1 MHQFTHVHLYSFR
14 HLIKGGNTARWILRR
29 PFSRLSVR
37 LPHRSIVELK
47 GPDGCGFLQG
57 LVTADVIAPTQMVQY
72 AAFLNT
78 QGRVLYDVIVY
89 HVGGER
95 VWLECDSEC
104 VKDVIKYTRKYQL
117 RANVCNYL
125 QCRDVI

>member
-1 MHQFTHVHLYSFR
+1 MHQFSYLYSFR
-14 HLIKGGNTARWILRR
+14 HLLKGGKTTRWILSRS
-29 PFSRLSVR
+29 FSRLPVR

-47 GPDGCGFLQG
+47 GTDGCGFLQG

-104 VKDVIKYTRKYQL
+104 VNDVIKYMRKYQL
-117 RANVCNYL
+117 RAKVCNYL
-125 QCRDVI
+125 QCRNVT